1 VKMSIARF
9 IYARLLR
16 VLLVVFSV
24 TLSCIVIVTLLPG
37 DPGELALR
45 EASEAVSEE
54 KIREIR
60 QLFGLEFP
68 VFTRSLHWI
77 KNILVLDFGDSYRTG
92 EPVLKE
98 IGSRLPSTMK
108 LAFGTLLWVI
118 PCSLF
123 GAWGSVKSKT
133 IRRIISS
140 ISLLGLVVPDYILGI
155 LLLFLVSFALKGL
168 EKVVP
173 FLPYLVL
180 GLPIAAFYLYVTY
193 TIITQ
198 ALNSDYIRFAY
209 AKGLSE
215 WAIFLR
221 HVFPSILPP
230 LLALWAMSLGRLLS
244 GAVVVETVFGLPGLG
259 RLFVEAVFSRD
270 YPVIEAVVLWSGWV
284 FALLI
289 SITDAFLYYLNPD
302 LMRSHF

>member
-1 VKMSIARF
+1 VDTARF
-9 IYARLLR
+9 IYTSLLR
-16 VLLVVFSV
+16 TLIMVFTV
-24 TLSCIVIVTLLPG
+24 TLACIVIVTLIPG

-60 QLFGLEFP
+60 QLFGLESP
-68 VFTRSLHWI
+68 VFNRSLNWI
-77 KNILVLDFGDSYRTG
+77 KGILVLDFGKSYRTG

-98 IGSRLPSTMK
+98 IGSRLPFTMK

-118 PCSLF
+118 PCSLL
-123 GAWGSVKSKT
+123 GAWGSVKFKAVRWIT
-133 IRRIISS
+133 SS
-140 ISLLGLVVPDYILGI
+140 ISLLGLVIPDYVLGVLI
-155 LLLFLVSFALKGL
+155 LLLVSIALKDF
-168 EKVVP
+168 ENVIP

-180 GLPIAAFYLYVTY
+180 GLPITAFYFYVTY
-193 TIITQ
+193 TVITQ

-215 WAIFLR
+215 WAIFFR
-221 HVFPSILPP
+221 HVFPCILPS
-230 LLALWAMSLGRLLS
+230 LLAVWAISLGRLLS
-244 GAVVVETVFGLPGLG
+244 GAVVVEIVFGLPGLG

-284 FALLI
+284 FAFLI
-289 SITDAFLYYLNPD
+289 SITDALLYYSNPT